1 MASADSTSAYQ
12 EALTEAVLSTGLD
25 PDEADLLEQRL
36 IGLGFTHSGAVVH
49 YLSGKLRVLS
59 SRAAALVTLES
70 SVVAAGAPAPPAA
83 TLELTQTLGELVE
96 RVLEHHD
103 RVILARTKSPE
114 PTESAVTATAA
125 DVGHDAYLS
134 LAKYQGRSVA
144 LSERM
149 NAAAVGEMAKH
160 LSKHGTLETIPSVSN
175 PSYASK
181 VGSKRE
187 LGLGELADGTQ
198 TKLLLDSDSSKAA
211 RTIAAVQENIK
222 CVMLAV
228 LAAFSRLIRADAYGG
243 GGDGIIA
250 VPGEKREVRVNLCTA
265 SVDRLIWRLVQAGN
279 NFPPDGAA
287 QYVTLVDGVLY
298 IFLQHCEQCTM
309 HPSAIINY
317 MLDNTPQIF
326 KYVPADDA
334 SATSTHTDAMAPPGK
349 GGRGVC
355 TGWISNGVCNKY
367 LAGTCPLDH
376 PPNAQGCMHGV
387 TSGGGSCG
395 SPYPKWGGKGN
406 HGGGWNGGGWNG
418 GGFGAGQPNP
428 NWWAN
433 WQAPMQQW
441 VNQNSW
447 GGKGGGG
454 PPSGGK
460 GGGKGGGGKG
470 KGKGKGWGKGW

>member
-1 MASADSTSAYQ
+1 MVSAESTSAYQ
-12 EALTEAVLSTGLD
+12 DALTEAVMGTGLD
-25 PDEADLLEQRL
+25 PGEADLLEQRL
-36 IGLGFTHSGAVVH
+36 IHLGITHSGAIVH
-49 YLSGKLRVLS
+49 YMSGQLRVLS
-59 SRAAALVTLES
+59 SRAAALVTLEA
-70 SVVAAGAPAPPAA
+70 SVVAAGAPAPPTASPA
-83 TLELTQTLGELVE
+83 LTQTLGELVE

-103 RVILARTKSPE
+103 RVVMARTKSPE
-114 PTESAVTATAA
+114 PAKSAPAATAA
-125 DVGHDAYLS
+125 DVGHDAYLA
-134 LAKYQGRSVA
+134 LAKYQGRGVA
-144 LSERM
+144 LNERM
-149 NAAAVGEMAKH
+149 NAAVVGEMAKH
-160 LSKHGTLETIPSVSN
+160 LNKHGTLESIPSVSN

-181 VGSKRE
+181 VGSKRD
-187 LGLGELADGTQ
+187 LGLGEMADGTQ
-198 TKLLLDSDSSKAA
+198 AKLLLDSDSSKAA
-211 RTIAAVQENIK
+211 RTIAAVQENTK
-222 CVMLAV
+222 CVLLAV

-250 VPGEKREVRVNLCTA
+250 VPGEKREVRVNLCAT

-279 NFPPDGAA
+279 SFPPDGAA
-287 QYVTLVDGVLY
+287 AYVTLVDGVLY

-326 KYVPADDA
+326 KYTAADDVSSA
-334 SATSTHTDAMAPPGK
+334 STQSDAPAAPK
-349 GGRGVC
+349 GARGVC
-355 TGWISNGVCNKY
+355 TGWISNGSCNKY

-387 TSGGGSCG
+387 SSGGGNRG
-395 SPYPKWGGKGN
+395 SPYARGGKGN
-406 HGGGWNGGGWNG
+406 HSGGWNGGGWSG
-418 GGFGAGQPNP
+418 GGYGAGQP

-441 VNQNSW
+441 INQHSPW

-454 PPSGGK
+454 QPNGGK